1 MNEYNDKQSPLKG
14 LGSDLASGFTHLF
27 YPRLCE
33 GCSKALLQEEE
44 VLCLNCS
51 IYNLPRTAYHHIHE
65 NETFMRFA
73 SRVKIEKATTLA
85 YFTAEG
91 LLQHLL
97 HRLKYEGKQEIGTY
111 LGTQLGYDL
120 QQVGW
125 NSGIDAIIPVPLH
138 PKKEALRGFNQAVV
152 IANGMATVLKVP
164 VWNDSVRRTRFTETQ
179 TKKTREERMENMKD
193 AFEVI
198 NTEKIA
204 GKHILLIDDVLT
216 TGATLEACALSLLAI
231 QGVRVSIATVGIAS

>member
-1 MNEYNDKQSPLKG
+1 MESDDKKNIASE
-14 LGSDLASGFTHLF
+14 LASGLTHIV

-33 GCSKALLQEEE
+33 GCNKPLLAEEQ

-73 SRVKIEKATTLA
+73 GRVKIEKATTLA
-85 YFTAEG
+85 YFTPDG

-97 HRLKYEGKQEIGTY
+97 HGLKYDNKKEIGTY

-120 QQVGW
+120 LQTNWQQ
-125 NSGIDAIIPVPLH
+125 SIDAIIPVPLH
-138 PKKEALRGFNQAVV
+138 PKKETIRGFNQALL
-152 IANGMATVLKVP
+152 IAEAVADVLSLP
-164 VWNDSVRRTRFTETQ
+164 VLHKIIRRIRFTETQ
-179 TKKTREERMENMKD
+179 TQKTREQRMENMQG

-198 NTEKIA
+198 NEENLKN
-204 GKHILLIDDVLT
+204 KHILLIDDVLT
-216 TGATLEACALSLLAI
+216 TGATLEACAQCLLSVS
-231 QGVRVSIATVGIAS
+231 GVRVSIATIGIAG

>member
-1 MNEYNDKQSPLKG
+1 MESDDKKKIG
-14 LGSDLASGFTHLF
+14 AELASGLTHIF

-33 GCSKALLQEEE
+33 GCSKPLLAEEQ

-73 SRVKIEKATTLA
+73 GRVKVEKATSLA
-85 YFTAEG
+85 YFTPDG

-97 HRLKYEGKQEIGTY
+97 HGLKYDNKKEIGTY

-120 QQVGW
+120 LQTNWQI
-125 NSGIDAIIPVPLH
+125 GIDAIIPVPLH
-138 PKKEALRGFNQAVV
+138 PQKEAIRGFNQALL
-152 IANGMATVLKVP
+152 IAEAMDDVMKLPVLDKI
-164 VWNDSVRRTRFTETQ
+164 VRRNRFTETQ
-179 TKKTREERMENMKD
+179 TQKTREERMENMQG
-193 AFEVI
+193 AFEVV
-198 NTEKIA
+198 NEEKIQ

-216 TGATLEACALSLLAI
+216 TGATLEACAQCLLAVS
-231 QGVRVSIATVGIAS
+231 GVKVSIATIGIAG

>member
-1 MNEYNDKQSPLKG
+1 MSNMESDDKKNIGVELAAG
-14 LGSDLASGFTHLF
+14 LSHLV

-33 GCSKALLQEEE
+33 GCNKPLLAEEQ

-73 SRVKIEKATTLA
+73 GSVNIEKATSLA
-85 YFTAEG
+85 YFTPDG

-97 HRLKYEGKQEIGTY
+97 HGLKYDSKKEIGAY

-120 QQVGW
+120 LQTNWQQ
-125 NSGIDAIIPVPLH
+125 GIDAIIPVPLH
-138 PKKEALRGFNQAVV
+138 PKKEAIRGFNQALL
-152 IANGMATVLKVP
+152 IAEAMGDVMKLPVLDKI
-164 VWNDSVRRTRFTETQ
+164 VRRTRFTETQ
-179 TKKTREERMENMKD
+179 TQKTREQRMENMQG
-193 AFEVI
+193 AFEVV
-198 NTEKIA
+198 NDEKLT

-216 TGATLEACALSLLAI
+216 TGATLEACAHCLLAVS
-231 QGVRVSIATVGIAS
+231 GVKVSIATIGIAG